1 MRKVLNKKNCLLQV
15 CGRYKFECESSKICL
30 SVAKRCDGNYD
41 CHDKSD
47 EKNCGKVFETK
58 INYNLNLTL
67 KFFK

>member
-1 MRKVLNKKNCLLQV
+1 M
-15 CGRYKFECESSKICL
+15 